1 MFLYLAWKSRGV
13 KFWTNLMSAGTQN
26 QDRFSASS
34 RARGLGKPK
43 IFPFWCI
50 LCQKSTRLVLQLLC
64 VTRGCVWCWEFA
76 DCMLPASH
84 IFGKSTLSVPSEA
97 EELFK
102 RWEKAGQDQT
112 LWNLLWN
119 IHGNCYVMA
128 AVWSSV
134 QYFWNKAIQWVILM
148 NILFSCPPGESFAR
162 GHHQTVLW
170 KLLNSHRARP
180 RGKSKL
186 RNS

>member
-1 MFLYLAWKSRGV
+1 MTR
-13 KFWTNLMSAGTQN
+13 
-26 QDRFSASS
+26 
-34 RARGLGKPK
+34 LGKP
-43 IFPFWCI
+43 IIVPFWWI

-102 RWEKAGQDQT
+102 CWEKAGQDQT

-119 IHGNCYVMA
+119 IHGNCSVMA

-134 QYFWNKAIQWVILM
+134 QYVWNKAIQWVILM
-148 NILFSCPPGESFAR
+148 LFNCSPGESFAR
-162 GHHQTVLW
+162 GHQQTVFW
-170 KLLNSHRARP
+170 KLFNSHRERL
-180 RGKSKL
+180 RGKSQL
-186 RNS
+186 RSWRHKVILSVVIVTWEAFWKTEEAPPASIVATTIM